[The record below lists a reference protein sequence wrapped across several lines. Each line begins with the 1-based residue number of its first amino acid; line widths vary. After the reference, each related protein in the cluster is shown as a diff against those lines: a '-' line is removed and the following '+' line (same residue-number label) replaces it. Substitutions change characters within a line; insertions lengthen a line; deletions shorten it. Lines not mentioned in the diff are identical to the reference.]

1 MKLFIA
7 QESAWAAQPA
17 ELSPV
22 LAFHWEGIS
31 VSEREAGRANP
42 ASPFTLTDQPGSADI
57 HVLPYEWNYYIWTQ
71 KINEARAQ
79 AMQAAI
85 YDKQILVWHSG
96 DLPPIIPLPNAICF
110 QSALYRSRLRAN
122 QHAVPFFVADPLPQ
136 HSNGQVKLRRKGER
150 PVVGFCGYAGVVL
163 PKMAY
168 GVYANLKHNLL
179 FRLGR
184 APYEAMPVLPAT
196 LLRARTLRLLSTDSR
211 IETNFLINKRAFKR
225 NDKRFDAEIRARQV
239 ATFYRNLLDSDY
251 ILCVRGYGNWS
262 IRFYETLACGRIP
275 VFIDTDCVLP
285 SRARIPWKNYCV
297 YVEQHELAHIAE
309 RILEFHARLTPD
321 EFIEKQLA
329 CRQLWEERLSRAG
342 FMNHLA
348 EELISGA
355 PDFAA
360 SYQD

>member
-196 LLRARTLRLLSTDSR
+196 LLRARTTS
-211 IETNFLINKRAFKR
+211 A
-225 NDKRFDAEIRARQV
+225 
-239 ATFYRNLLDSDY
+239 
-251 ILCVRGYGNWS
+251 
-262 IRFYETLACGRIP
+262 
-275 VFIDTDCVLP
+275 P
-285 SRARIPWKNYCV
+285 SNV
-297 YVEQHELAHIAE
+297 
-309 RILEFHARLTPD
+309 T
-321 EFIEKQLA
+321 
-329 CRQLWEERLSRAG
+329 
-342 FMNHLA
+342 
-348 EELISGA
+348 ISGLMPKSGRGKLRHSIEICLIA
-355 PDFAA
+355 TTFSACVAMAIGQSVFTKLWPVGGFQSLLIPIAC
-360 SYQD
+360 YQVELEYLGKTIACMSSNTSWHI